1 MLHFSLDV
9 FRLAA
14 RDAVSFLTTL
24 LGPSV
29 PEAILAELTYR
40 GHLKPVSQCVIEAII
55 DLGGLK
61 RTALNVDIV
70 TLDQTHR
77 AVKVLEAEDPDGL
90 APTARLQE
98 LEVEA
103 IAEHAA
109 KLYRKRTLGDSPRD
123 TDAMKRIAQFFA
135 KVVPEGLDQIRRIV
149 EGPSTVNDKLL
160 ALEQLGV
167 IRQLTRGVSHKTGG
181 NASLVSRPAEPT
193 GATSQRSYDY
203 VPASQI
209 FMERFDTYKQ
219 FRRWLDSIGEEVV
232 RRYKPRRNRLMV
244 HAGDW
249 YRFWG
254 DVDKQAWKR
263 VDDAIERAEAV
274 RKRRKSSRSVFA
286 QAEAPD

>member
-167 IRQLTRGVSHKTGG
+167 IGGEGGLIFSANELAYLLGVDPSTIKKT
-181 NASLVSRPAEPT
+181 AYWR
-193 GATSQRSYDY
+193 
-203 VPASQI
+203 
-209 FMERFDTYKQ
+209 
-219 FRRWLDSIGEEVV
+219 
-232 RRYKPRRNRLMV
+232 RLMDAKREHENQAV
-244 HAGDW
+244 EESTRKHRDRAKITETFPSTGD
-249 YRFWG
+249 
-254 DVDKQAWKR
+254 
-263 VDDAIERAEAV
+263 
-274 RKRRKSSRSVFA
+274 
-286 QAEAPD
+286 